1 VRILAR
7 MLRELRRYTWLLL
20 LTIVLS
26 LVGQAAMVGIP
37 KVIQTMID
45 AVLKQG
51 RTDML
56 WSASL
61 TVVGLGLVRWVF
73 GYAEF
78 MVGVR
83 YGQLLMRDMRQT
95 LYEQLTRLSFSYFD
109 RTRTGQ
115 LMSRITNDL
124 EPVGD
129 FLTWSSRMM
138 VRTTLLF
145 IGALVVCLTMN
156 WKLALIGLAPLPML
170 TLTAATAGRFVRPAY
185 ERARQLL
192 GEVTTRLQESI
203 GAIMVVKTYCREDAE
218 LARFREDSERLRAAT
233 YRADAIDSLYFPLT
247 GFWAGLSGLLV
258 LWYGGVLVMNDQLTV
273 GQFLAFNLY
282 VAFLVMPM
290 RMMGWAVSACMRAVA
305 AAGRI
310 YAIQDEVPD
319 LAPPENPEPIGR
331 LVGEVVFDNI
341 AFGYGAERPVL
352 QGISLRIHPGETLG
366 ILGPVGSGKSTL
378 AALMPRFYDPDS
390 GRVLIDGHDV
400 RDLDPRELRSQIGVV
415 FQESFLFSGTIRENI
430 AFGKPDASEEEIRA
444 AARDAAIL
452 DFIEELPDGLDTPI
466 GERGMRLSGGQQQRI
481 AIARALLTDP
491 RILILDSCTSSVDTY
506 TEYLIQQALDKLM
519 SGRTTIIIAH
529 RASSLAG
536 ADRVIVLEEGR
547 IVQDGRP
554 VELARQRD
562 GMFALLDRLQR
573 DLEGLEVA

>member
-7 MLRELRRYTWLLL
+7 MLRELRRYTRLLI
-20 LTIVLS
+20 LTILLS

-37 KVIQTMID
+37 KVIQSMID
-45 AVLKQG
+45 AVVRQG

-61 TVVGLGLVRWVF
+61 IVIGLALVRGVF
-73 GYAEF
+73 SYAEF
-78 MVGVR
+78 IVGVR
-83 YGQLLMRDMRQT
+83 YGQSLMRDIRQT
-95 LYEQLTRLSFSYFD
+95 LYAQLTRLSFSYFD

-138 VRTTLLF
+138 VRTTLMF
-145 IGALVVCLTMN
+145 VGALVVCITMN

-170 TLTAATAGRFVRPAY
+170 TVTAATSGRFVRPAF
-185 ERARQLL
+185 EKARQLL
-192 GEVTTRLQESI
+192 GEVTSRLQESI
-203 GAIMVVKTYCREDAE
+203 GAILVVKTYCREDAE
-218 LARFREDSERLRAAT
+218 LERFRGDSERLRAAT

-247 GFWAGLSGLLV
+247 GFWAGLATLLV
-258 LWYGGVLVMNDQLTV
+258 LWYGGVLVMRDQLTV
-273 GQFLAFNLY
+273 GQFIAFNLY

-290 RMMGWAVSACMRAVA
+290 RMTGWAVSACMRAVA

-319 LAPPENPEPIGR
+319 LPPPEKPEDLGR
-331 LVGEVVFDNI
+331 LRGEVVFENVEFSYDGGR
-341 AFGYGAERPVL
+341 AVL
-352 QGISLRIHPGETLG
+352 RGINLRIRTGETVG
-366 ILGPVGSGKSTL
+366 ILGPVGSGKSSL
-378 AALMPRFYDPDS
+378 AALIPRFYDPDS

-400 RDLDPRELRSQIGVV
+400 RDLDPRELRSQVGVV
-415 FQESFLFSGTIRENI
+415 FQESFLFSGTVRENI
-430 AFGKPDASEEEIRA
+430 AFGAPDASEEEIRS

-452 DFIEELPDGLDTPI
+452 EFIDDLPDGLDTPI

-506 TEYLIQQALDKLM
+506 TEYLIQQALAKLM
-519 SGRTTIIIAH
+519 HGRTTIVIAH

-547 IVQDGRP
+547 IVQEGRP

-562 GMFALLDRLQR
+562 GLFALLDRLQR

>member
-1 VRILAR
+1 MRILAR
-7 MLRELRRYTWLLL
+7 MLRELRRYTRLLI
-20 LTIVLS
+20 LTILLS

-37 KVIQTMID
+37 KVIQSMID
-45 AVLKQG
+45 AVVRQG

-61 TVVGLGLVRWVF
+61 IVIGLALVRGVF
-73 GYAEF
+73 SYAEF
-78 MVGVR
+78 IVGVR
-83 YGQLLMRDMRQT
+83 YGQSLMRDIRQT
-95 LYEQLTRLSFSYFD
+95 LYAQLTRLSFSYFD

-138 VRTTLLF
+138 VRTTLMF
-145 IGALVVCLTMN
+145 VGALVVCITMN

-170 TLTAATAGRFVRPAY
+170 TVTAATSGRFVRPAF
-185 ERARQLL
+185 EKARQLL
-192 GEVTTRLQESI
+192 GEVTSRLQESI
-203 GAIMVVKTYCREDAE
+203 GAILVVKTYCREDAE
-218 LARFREDSERLRAAT
+218 LERFRGDSERLRAAT

-247 GFWAGLSGLLV
+247 GFWAGLATLLV
-258 LWYGGVLVMNDQLTV
+258 LWYGGVLVMRDQLTV
-273 GQFLAFNLY
+273 GQFIAFNLY

-290 RMMGWAVSACMRAVA
+290 RMTGWAVSACMRAVA

-319 LAPPENPEPIGR
+319 LPPPEKPEDLGR
-331 LVGEVVFDNI
+331 LRGEVVFENVEFSYDGGR
-341 AFGYGAERPVL
+341 AVL
-352 QGISLRIHPGETLG
+352 RGINLRIRTGETVG
-366 ILGPVGSGKSTL
+366 ILGPVGSGKSSL
-378 AALMPRFYDPDS
+378 AALIPRFYDPDS

-400 RDLDPRELRSQIGVV
+400 RDLDPRELRSQVGVV
-415 FQESFLFSGTIRENI
+415 FQESFLFSGTVRENI
-430 AFGKPDASEEEIRA
+430 AFGAPDASEEEIRS

-452 DFIEELPDGLDTPI
+452 EFIDDLPDGLDTPI

-506 TEYLIQQALDKLM
+506 TEYLIQQALAKLM
-519 SGRTTIIIAH
+519 HGRTTIVIAH

-547 IVQDGRP
+547 IVQEGRP

-562 GMFALLDRLQR
+562 GLFALLDRLQR